1 MAALDSNPKDKV
13 EEEEEEKIYQ
23 LIYNMDSTDNMEEE
37 EEVSSSPEQTPVYL
51 DIDSRRR
58 PHAVASSTKRVDMD
72 ALDSILGVPVLE
84 VNIDSLEEKPWRRAG
99 ADISD
104 YFNYG
109 FDEESW
115 KAYCKKQAKH
125 RAAHRK
131 KAHTKI
137 TVQEG
142 HNRHGKEEP
151 CCSYS
156 CSDSR
161 SVLAPRVSSAAIE
174 VTGGQPGSSSRVK
187 VSPSLSN
194 EEGNA
199 QVVTEMSPEEN
210 RFTSFQQ
217 PPSLSFTPIFPYT
230 PPPRFLFLQEGP
242 SLFNIAALDSGLSKG
257 FDDPSTSLYPYS
269 SGVSSAIPGS
279 RASSAEM
286 IDTAKAWEC
295 HIWQDME
302 EKYDKDSNRHKEHG
316 HDKDS
321 KRGRDRERQSC
332 PSHNSWEERMRH
344 WDTVERGHKRHSL
357 ERFSV
362 EKEERHR
369 ERRHRDTSEG
379 RKKLSCSSRSR
390 RDDGEIR
397 DSQGRHKHKK
407 AKRNKKNKES
417 NKMFSTD

>member
-137 TVQEG
+137 T
-142 HNRHGKEEP
+142 
-151 CCSYS
+151 
-156 CSDSR
+156 
-161 SVLAPRVSSAAIE
+161 SSAC
-174 VTGGQPGSSSRVK
+174 GGSSIGAGDTAGGTLSGKQYTCLYSR
-187 VSPSLSN
+187 
-194 EEGNA
+194 
-199 QVVTEMSPEEN
+199 
-210 RFTSFQQ
+210 RF
-217 PPSLSFTPIFPYT
+217 
-230 PPPRFLFLQEGP
+230 
-242 SLFNIAALDSGLSKG
+242 DSGA
-257 FDDPSTSLYPYS
+257 STAGP
-269 SGVSSAIPGS
+269 
-279 RASSAEM
+279 M
-286 IDTAKAWEC
+286 AK
-295 HIWQDME
+295 
-302 EKYDKDSNRHKEHG
+302 
-316 HDKDS
+316 
-321 KRGRDRERQSC
+321 
-332 PSHNSWEERMRH
+332 
-344 WDTVERGHKRHSL
+344 
-357 ERFSV
+357 
-362 EKEERHR
+362 
-369 ERRHRDTSEG
+369 
-379 RKKLSCSSRSR
+379 
-390 RDDGEIR
+390 
-397 DSQGRHKHKK
+397 
-407 AKRNKKNKES
+407 
-417 NKMFSTD
+417 